1 MDFGKVAE
9 TLFGRLAEQ
18 HKDRIDEVYRALSEP
33 LIEDFLLPLEVR
45 EEQAW
50 GEAWEEGYFVF
61 RRQKTLASSPS
72 GRVFLEARLELAEKN
87 QVSWTIE
94 VQAFLSRLGEE
105 RDHRLWELRVS
116 RSRGIEVFCS
126 SIPYW
131 NLGRD
136 PRVLPAAVE
145 LFYGLIRQAEE
156 WVEERKKIRQSPE
169 FQAAQ
174 EWVRAQLVLSE
185 GEGA

>member
-18 HKDRIDEVYRALSEP
+18 HKDRIDAVYRALSEP

-72 GRVFLEARLELAEKN
+72 GRVFLEARLELAESN
-87 QVSWTIE
+87 QVSWTIV
-94 VQAFLSRLGEE
+94 VQAFLSRPGEE

-116 RSRGIEVFCS
+116 RSLVFCS
-126 SIPYW
+126 LIPYW

-136 PRVLPAAVE
+136 PRILPAAVE
-145 LFYGLIRQAEE
+145 LFYGLVQQAEE

-169 FQAAQ
+169 FQAAR

-185 GEGA
+185 GEWA